1 MAKLTRQQAAEA
13 AVTEALFAGWRF
25 LGPDTPQQVADR
37 LAGYTLQFVREQR
50 AASPNSPVGI
60 MRRIIKENNIE

>member
-1 MAKLTRQQAAEA
+1 MTRKHAAEA

-25 LGPDTPQQVADR
+25 FGPDTPQQVPER
-37 LAGYTLQFVREQR
+37 LAGYTLQYVRENR

-60 MRRIIKENNIE
+60 MRRIIKENNVE